1 MTLPSWVSRD
11 EAVLWHGFA
20 HSTPQDVRRLADA
33 CRSTGTLLICDEVAT
48 GFGRTGVLFAS
59 AHCGVSP
66 GLLRL
71 GKGLVDVIAF
81 SLREVC
87 R

>member
-11 EAVLWHGFA
+11 EAVLWHG
-20 HSTPQDVRRLADA
+20 
-33 CRSTGTLLICDEVAT
+33 CDEVAT